1 MNLLPREFA
10 SQHFVLI
17 SQERI
22 TNDYMHFRNTSEYL
36 PCSWTC
42 AVGWQERASTKMIV
56 KDLELGRLRM
66 GLVSGEGR
74 LCHRCLGTHLQGK
87 DVE

>member
-1 MNLLPREFA
+1 M
-10 SQHFVLI
+10 
-17 SQERI
+17 
-22 TNDYMHFRNTSEYL
+22 
-36 PCSWTC
+36 CWK
-42 AVGWQERASTKMIV
+42 ERASTKMIV

-74 LCHRCLGTHLQGK
+74 LCHRCLETPLEGR

>member
-1 MNLLPREFA
+1 M
-10 SQHFVLI
+10 
-17 SQERI
+17 
-22 TNDYMHFRNTSEYL
+22 
-36 PCSWTC
+36 
-42 AVGWQERASTKMIV
+42 GWQERASTKMIV

-74 LCHRCLGTHLQGK
+74 LCHRCLGTRLQGK